1 MFDFGYSSLELDLRT
16 VFMLLLLSSTL
27 ETATDRLA
35 APPRFGDAAPPPCT
49 LEARALAAGPTF
61 AARVFTT
68 AAGER
73 GVLDADCGA
82 MEACRLPR
90 RLGSADVVMELLA
103 RALLGVPL
111 ERGVLR
117 LMGRPPAVPGP

>member
-16 VFMLLLLSSTL
+16 VFMLLLL

-35 APPRFGDAAPPPCT
+35 APPRFGAAAPPPCT
-49 LEARALAAGPTF
+49 FETRALAVGPTL

-68 AAGER
+68 AGER

-103 RALLGVPL
+103 RALLGVSL